1 MLISYAMEAGRHG
14 HGMDELSQLHLGHA
28 PVAYN
33 SVTGTGRG
41 RIPFAQVPLDQATAY
56 AAEDADVT
64 LRLWLLLRPRLRGE
78 QALALY
84 EQVERR
90 MIPVLMEMEQ
100 AGIRVDAEELKRIGD
115 DFSERLV
122 VLEAKCHE
130 LAGKPFNI
138 GSPKQLGEIL
148 FDEMGLKGG
157 RKGKTGAHST
167 DAAVLEELAAQGHAL
182 PRAVLDWRQLAKLK
196 TTYVDGLTA
205 QIAADGRVHTDFSMA
220 ITSTGRLSSTEP
232 NLQNI
237 PIRTEEGARLRRAFV
252 AEPGHLLISADY
264 SQIELRL
271 LAHMAE
277 VPSLI
282 EAFERGEDIHARTA
296 ADIFGMPL
304 EAVDKEARRRAK
316 TLNFGI
322 IYGMSSFGL
331 GGRLGIPPGEAKAII
346 DAYFSRYPGI
356 LAAMERIKDEA
367 RTHEFVLSPFGRKL
381 WIRNIT
387 AKEVA
392 LRAGAER
399 QAINAPFQGG
409 AAEIIKRAMV
419 RVAPALREAGLAA
432 RMLLQVHDELVL
444 EAPEAE
450 VAATEAV
457 LKRVMEGVATLRVP
471 LLVEVGH
478 GRSWSEAH

>member
-1 MLISYAMEAGRHG
+1 
-14 HGMDELSQLHLGHA
+14 
-28 PVAYN
+28 
-33 SVTGTGRG
+33 
-41 RIPFAQVPLDQATAY
+41 
-56 AAEDADVT
+56 
-64 LRLWLLLRPRLRGE
+64 
-78 QALALY
+78 
-84 EQVERR
+84 
-90 MIPVLMEMEQ
+90 MIPVLMQMEGD
-100 AGIRVDAEELKRIGD
+100 GIRVDAEELKRIGD
-115 DFSERLV
+115 DFAERLV
-122 VLEAKCHE
+122 VIEAKCHE
-130 LAGKPFNI
+130 LAGKPFSI

-148 FDEMGLKGG
+148 FGEMGLKGG

-167 DAAVLEELAAQGHAL
+167 DAAVWRNSP
-182 PRAVLDWRQLAKLK
+182 PRATPCRAPCWTGASSQ
-196 TTYVDGLTA
+196 A
-205 QIAADGRVHTDFSMA
+205 QDHLRGRADGADR
-220 ITSTGRLSSTEP
+220 GRRARPHRLLHGHHQHRPLSSTEP

-304 EAVDKEARRRAK
+304 EAVDREARRRAK

-331 GGRLGIPPGEAKAII
+331 AGRLGIAPGEAKTII
-346 DAYFSRYPGI
+346 DAYFKRYPGI
-356 LAAMERIKDEA
+356 LAAMERIKEEA
-367 RTHEFVLSPFGRKL
+367 RTNEFVRSPFGRKL
-381 WIRNIT
+381 WIRNIA

-419 RVAPALREAGLAA
+419 RVARPCATPASPRACCS
-432 RMLLQVHDELVL
+432 
-444 EAPEAE
+444 
-450 VAATEAV
+450 
-457 LKRVMEGVATLRVP
+457 
-471 LLVEVGH
+471 
-478 GRSWSEAH
+478 RSMTSWCWKHPRRRSPKPRRC